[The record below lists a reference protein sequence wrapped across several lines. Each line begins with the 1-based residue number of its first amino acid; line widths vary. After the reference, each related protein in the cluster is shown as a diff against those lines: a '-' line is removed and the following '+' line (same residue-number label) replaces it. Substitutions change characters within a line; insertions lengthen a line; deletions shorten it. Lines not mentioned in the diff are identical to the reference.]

1 MGLGDNLFLSL
12 FFLPRVLI
20 VKLSYA
26 YCIDYISHNE
36 FFI

>member
-12 FFLPRVLI
+12 FFLPHVLI
-20 VKLSYA
+20 VKHA